1 MVQRS
6 RSAEQVRSQK
16 TYPPQAAPSTACK
29 SAFAICSDVLTTEAG
44 AGRRPR
50 MVEVLTARAVF
61 FEKGIIVTE
70 FLDVFLRLSRRR
82 FLRYA
87 VAVSALAGA
96 GIGSAMA
103 QATIKIGEINSYKA
117 QPAFLEPY
125 RHGWEMALE
134 EINASGGVLGK
145 KLEVIARDD
154 NGNPG
159 DSVRVAEE
167 LVTREQVALL
177 FDGFLSNTGL
187 ALTDYAK
194 QRKIFFLAGEPLTD
208 KIVWQNGNK
217 YTYRLRPST
226 YMLVASLVKDA
237 AKLKKKRWAIVYP
250 NYEYGQ
256 SAVASF
262 KKLMKELQPDIEFV
276 AEQAPPLGKIDAGA
290 VTQALADA
298 KPDAIFNALFAA
310 DLGKFVRDGNTRG
323 LFEGR
328 EVVSLLTG
336 EPEYLDPLRA
346 EAPLNWIVTGYP
358 WYAINTPEHKK
369 FVDAYRKKYN
379 DYPRN
384 GSLVGYSALMSIAAG
399 LKKAGSADSD
409 KLAAAFS
416 GLKVET
422 PVATIVYR
430 AQDHQSTLGAFV
442 GRTGVKDGK
451 GIMSSFV
458 YVDGASL
465 QPSDAEVKKLRAAD

>member
-1 MVQRS
+1 M
-6 RSAEQVRSQK
+6 
-16 TYPPQAAPSTACK
+16 
-29 SAFAICSDVLTTEAG
+29 
-44 AGRRPR
+44 
-50 MVEVLTARAVF
+50 
-61 FEKGIIVTE
+61 TE
-70 FLDVFLRLSRRR
+70 FFAFSRRR
-82 FLRYA
+82 FLRHA
-87 VAVSALAGA
+87 VAAAGLLSVFSA
-96 GIGSAMA
+96 GSVMA

-134 EINASGGVLGK
+134 EINAGGGVLGK

-177 FDGFLSNTGL
+177 FGGFLSNTGL

-226 YMLVASLVKDA
+226 YMQVASLVKEA

-256 SAVASF
+256 SASATF

-290 VTQALADA
+290 VTQALGDA

-346 EAPLNWIVTGYP
+346 EAPVNWIVTGYP
-358 WYAINTPEHKK
+358 WYAVTTPEHKK
-369 FVDAYRKKYN
+369 FVDAYRKKFN

-384 GSLVGYSALMSIAAG
+384 GSLVGYTALMSIAAG
-399 LKKAGSADSD
+399 LKKAGAVDSD

-416 GLKVET
+416 GLKVDT
-422 PVATIVYR
+422 PVGPIVYR
-430 AQDHQSTLGAFV
+430 AQDHQSTMGSFV

-451 GIMSSFV
+451 GVMTSFA
-458 YVDGASL
+458 YVDGATL
-465 QPSDAEVKKLRAAD
+465 QLPDAEVKKLRPAD